1 MSGGLA
7 VAAVLEKV
15 EAEMMYRAE
24 SGAPAR
30 VLADMGMASARIGGG
45 SVLVMRRDVTEFWN
59 KALGFGFDEPV
70 TAELVGRVCEFY
82 REHDAPMAVLQLA
95 PAVLP
100 DDWDD
105 IRARFSLE
113 PGGAVVK
120 STHDLV
126 SIDPPTTDLRVGEV
140 DVDDAR
146 QWASALLRGF
156 GMPEEGLA
164 EMNAAVVGSP
174 GFRCYAAWDGDEIV
188 GVGGAFVHGDV
199 VELWGGATLPSHQ
212 RRGAQSSLLATRL
225 LDAKAAGCRM
235 AVVETVAEGPG
246 ERNQSFHNVLR
257 LGFSPQYERPNWVW
271 RPARQAR

>member
-7 VAAVLEKV
+7 AAAVPEKV
-15 EAEMMYRAE
+15 EAAFMYQLE
-24 SGAPAR
+24 SGTPAPVAT
-30 VLADMGMASARIGGG
+30 DMGMASEWIGGG
-45 SVLVMRRDVTEFWN
+45 AVLAMRRDVTEYWN

-70 TAELVGRVCEFY
+70 TAELIGRVCEFY

-105 IRARFSLE
+105 IRARYGLE

-126 SIDPPTTDLRVGEV
+126 SIDPPKTDLRIGEV
-140 DVDDAR
+140 DVHSGR
-146 QWASALLRGF
+146 QWASTLLRAF

-164 EMNAAVVGSP
+164 EMNAAAVGSP

-188 GVGGAFVHGDV
+188 AVGGAFVHGDV
-199 VELWGGATLPSHQ
+199 AELWGGATLPSHQ
-212 RRGAQSSLLATRL
+212 RRGAQSSLLAIRL

-235 AVVETVAEGPG
+235 AVVETGAEGPG
-246 ERNQSFHNVLR
+246 ERNQSFHNVMR
-257 LGFSPQYERPNWVW
+257 LGFSPQYERRNWVW

>member
-7 VAAVLEKV
+7 AAAVLEKV
-15 EAEMMYRAE
+15 EAEMMYRAW
-24 SGAPAR
+24 SGAPAQ
-30 VLADMGMASARIGGG
+30 VLAEMGMASARIGGG

-70 TAELVGRVCEFY
+70 TAELIGRVCEFY

-105 IRARFSLE
+105 IRARYGLE

-126 SIDPPTTDLRVGEV
+126 SIDPPKTDLRVGEV

-146 QWASALLRGF
+146 QWASMLLSAF
-156 GMPEEGLA
+156 GMPEEGLR
-164 EMNAAVVGSP
+164 EMIGAAVGSP
-174 GFRCYAAWDGDEIV
+174 GFRCYAAWDGAEIV
-188 GVGGAFVHGDV
+188 AVGAAFVHGDV
-199 VELWGGATLPSHQ
+199 SELWGGATLPSHE
-212 RRGAQSSLLATRL
+212 RRGAQSALLATRL
-225 LDAKAAGCRM
+225 LDAKAPGAGWHWWRR
-235 AVVETVAEGPG
+235 GP
-246 ERNQSFHNVLR
+246 RAPANAT
-257 LGFSPQYERPNWVW
+257 SPSTTS
-271 RPARQAR
+271 